1 MKYERRAE
9 QEEWKQRCSDA
20 FLEHDYV
27 LGQAPCGF
35 GKSTVF
41 AEITKSRSDAGSR
54 VLLVA
59 PQAEIIDQISDRL
72 LEFGVV
78 HGFQSSG
85 YAQIPEARV
94 QLGTP
99 LSIMS
104 NIRKGWDGAY
114 DLVVEDECH
123 RAVSKT
129 YLSLHEALYSQNPH
143 HYRFGVT
150 ATPVRMD
157 NKPLRASFQHLV
169 PGPKNRE
176 LVELGRLVRLVV
188 KSPPCAVDFSGL
200 RNPDASMEKQS
211 ALLNNKKFHGTVL
224 QAIEEEGADL
234 QTLVHAT
241 TVAHARDL
249 AKELRLAGLNVA
261 TLDGGLSRSERKN
274 IVADYRKGLLNYL
287 VSIELGITGF
297 DVPGVLRAIWARRTQ
312 SIVVWDQGNG
322 RVQRPFLGKTKGI
335 IKDLCAN
342 AYRLGTPDVEREWS
356 LEGGV
361 MTPAALH
368 LVRQC
373 QKCYAW
379 ITNGER
385 SCTECD
391 TEFTAK
397 ERKFQYSS
405 GGQLVEVKDIK
416 PKQKSQKL
424 KDYKSEEKLIDVD
437 DPRAYE
443 LTLELC
449 ERYGYQKGF
458 AAVRLRM
465 RKKYRAGGWATKNK
479 RKQA

>member
-1 MKYERRAE
+1 MAYEVRSE
-9 QEEWKQRCSDA
+9 QESWKRECAEA

-41 AEITKSRSDAGSR
+41 AEITKLRADAGSR

-85 YAQIPEARV
+85 YAQIPEAPV

-104 NIRKGWDGAY
+104 NIRKGWNGAY

-129 YLSLHEALYSQNPH
+129 YLALHEALYKQNPA

-157 NKPLRASFQHLV
+157 NKPLKASFQHLV
-169 PGPKNRE
+169 MGPRNRE
-176 LVELGRLVRLVV
+176 LVNLGRLVRLVV

-200 RNPDASMEKQS
+200 RNPDASMEKQA

-234 QTLVHAT
+234 QTLIHAT
-241 TVAHARDL
+241 TVAHARDI
-249 AKELRLAGLNVA
+249 AKELRLAGLSVA
-261 TLDGGLSRSERKN
+261 VLDGGLSRGERRN
-274 IVADYRKGLLNYL
+274 IVADYRKGLLGYL

-297 DVPGVLRAIWARRTQ
+297 DVPSVLRSIWARRTQ
-312 SIVVWDQGNG
+312 SIVIWEQGNG
-322 RVQRPFLGKTKGI
+322 RVQRPFPGKTKGI
-335 IKDLCAN
+335 VKDLCAN
-342 AYRLGTPDVEREWS
+342 AYRLGTPDVDREWS

-373 QKCYAW
+373 RKCYAW
-379 ITNGER
+379 IVNGENA
-385 SCTECD
+385 CTECD

-397 ERKFQYSS
+397 ERKFQYSP
-405 GGQLVEVKDIK
+405 GGQLVEVKEIK
-416 PKQKSQKL
+416 PKQKSQKMR
-424 KDYKSEEKLIDVD
+424 DFKSREKEIDPD

-443 LTLELC
+443 KTVALC
-449 ERYGYQKGF
+449 EEFGYKQSF
-458 AAVRLRM
+458 ARVRLSM
-465 RKKYRAGGWATKNK
+465 RRKYRAGGWAAKK